1 MSLGSTITMY
11 LMDGRVDGRWR
22 ATSTYS
28 NLLVYKIPHVMM
40 KSCAD
45 LKKVNTPGVYFL
57 YGKDTD
63 ESKPYVYVGEGDHC
77 LSRIMQTHDFE
88 KAGSYWAEAVLLVAN
103 DGHLEKGRIKYLENR
118 FYNIIKKAGRYI
130 LKNAGEPVKSPV
142 EDFVSDMLEQ
152 DIIYTKTVM
161 QMFNYQA
168 FLPTMDEMDADN
180 QKDNL
185 LYYSNADGKDWN
197 ATGIVTS
204 EGFVVLKG
212 SLLSTEVTDWCPD
225 SIKKL
230 RTSSA
235 YNIDSS
241 RRLKENQVFNSPSYA
256 ADFVSGRNV
265 SGLKWWRNKD
275 GVSLGTLGGDS
286 SKEKD
291 IKEDDSAK
299 TIKSNVTDVVKS
311 GEKSMHD
318 DKGSSSK
325 VMSLQMTWRSDTGKA
340 ALAYCELRDG
350 KYYVLSGSRIKMAQG
365 KGFTDA
371 LKKKRD
377 NSKISSDGVL
387 QEEVEFNSSSTAASF
402 VVGGSRDGKLVWK
415 TKEGKKLAE
424 MLK

>member
-1 MSLGSTITMY
+1 
-11 LMDGRVDGRWR
+11 
-22 ATSTYS
+22 
-28 NLLVYKIPHVMM
+28 
-40 KSCAD
+40 
-45 LKKVNTPGVYFL
+45 
-57 YGKDTD
+57 
-63 ESKPYVYVGEGDHC
+63 
-77 LSRIMQTHDFE
+77 
-88 KAGSYWAEAVLLVAN
+88 
-103 DGHLEKGRIKYLENR
+103 
-118 FYNIIKKAGRYI
+118 
-130 LKNAGEPVKSPV
+130 
-142 EDFVSDMLEQ
+142 
-152 DIIYTKTVM
+152 
-161 QMFNYQA
+161 
-168 FLPTMDEMDADN
+168 MDADN

-212 SLLSTEVTDWCPD
+212 SLLSTEVADWCPD

-230 RTSSA
+230 RVASA
-235 YNIDSS
+235 NNIDSS

-291 IKEDDSAK
+291 IKEDDPSKIVK
-299 TIKSNVTDVVKS
+299 THIADAAKS
-311 GEKSMHD
+311 GGKPKHD
-318 DKGSSSK
+318 DSSSSSK
-325 VMSLQMTWRSDTGKA
+325 VLSLQMTWRSDTGKA

-350 KYYVLSGSRIKMAQG
+350 KYYVLSGSRIKLVQG

-387 QEEVEFNSSSTAASF
+387 QEDVEFNSPSTAASF

-424 MLK
+424 ILK